1 MGLGTSFLT
10 PPTVA
15 VAKTTV
21 AFALGDS
28 DSAGV
33 YELTRSFHPQT
44 KDARKMTAKASL
56 TCGGQVVHTGK
67 TAVDQWVARHIGSS
81 QSFVRACVV
90 SQGGDEDYLKLDT
103 AHQINVLDEAI
114 NLEPVNHLA
123 GLFKAATLAHGAV
136 LEALTT
142 LHAHETLKLQNL
154 QNRRAWAEDTLERY
168 RALEERARALPAVS
182 EEEAGTHVRVPT
194 DRGALERERTDVLGL
209 LQETGGSL
217 AVVGAEADGGGGE
230 SYESLVASLRRVR
243 GELANAPPPLPKPS
257 IDKASLEDMRTC
269 LEANRWAGVSEAEIK
284 QRIERLDNVPFN
296 HDCWA
301 CVAREKHEGLGVE
314 LRDELLEALDR
325 IPQLRRTRQTLLE
338 QSRLWEAYEAQCAAP
353 AHAMLRKE
361 RVLWM
366 RAHQACRERIKE
378 IDRLLA
384 CEEHAE
390 ARAVR
395 GELGALRLD
404 HERACGMLLNLSS
417 VQAELKSLAESI
429 DFYKSRKD
437 AIDVV
442 AQAFAGYRRWL
453 YETRVVP
460 ALLHK
465 ANGLIARATS
475 QQLSLVAVTS
485 EAAGNKLSIEW
496 FFKHG
501 PHQPPIGKASG
512 FQRFIFSLALRIAL
526 AQLGGTPPASHLFID
541 EGFVACDSEHLA
553 KVPTFLRA
561 LLGIY
566 RGVVLFTHLEEL
578 KDAVDD
584 LAQISRDA
592 SNHLSSICL
601 V

>member
-1 MGLGTSFLT
+1 
-10 PPTVA
+10 
-15 VAKTTV
+15 
-21 AFALGDS
+21 
-28 DSAGV
+28 
-33 YELTRSFHPQT
+33 
-44 KDARKMTAKASL
+44 
-56 TCGGQVVHTGK
+56 
-67 TAVDQWVARHIGSS
+67 
-81 QSFVRACVV
+81 
-90 SQGGDEDYLKLDT
+90 
-103 AHQINVLDEAI
+103 
-114 NLEPVNHLA
+114 
-123 GLFKAATLAHGAV
+123 
-136 LEALTT
+136 
-142 LHAHETLKLQNL
+142 
-154 QNRRAWAEDTLERY
+154 
-168 RALEERARALPAVS
+168 
-182 EEEAGTHVRVPT
+182 
-194 DRGALERERTDVLGL
+194 
-209 LQETGGSL
+209 
-217 AVVGAEADGGGGE
+217 
-230 SYESLVASLRRVR
+230 
-243 GELANAPPPLPKPS
+243 
-257 IDKASLEDMRTC
+257 
-269 LEANRWAGVSEAEIK
+269 
-284 QRIERLDNVPFN
+284 
-296 HDCWA
+296 
-301 CVAREKHEGLGVE
+301 
-314 LRDELLEALDR
+314 
-325 IPQLRRTRQTLLE
+325 
-338 QSRLWEAYEAQCAAP
+338 
-353 AHAMLRKE
+353 MLRKE
-361 RVLWM
+361 RVLCM

-437 AIDVV
+437 AIDIV